1 MTEQQ
6 RMKQKIDALRSVL
19 EQRMGPEEAAQF
31 KPKHLESLAQA
42 GFGLPK

>member
-6 RMKQKIDALRSVL
+6 RMKEMIDTLRSVL

-31 KPKHLESLAQA
+31 KPKHMDFPGS
-42 GFGLPK
+42 GGI